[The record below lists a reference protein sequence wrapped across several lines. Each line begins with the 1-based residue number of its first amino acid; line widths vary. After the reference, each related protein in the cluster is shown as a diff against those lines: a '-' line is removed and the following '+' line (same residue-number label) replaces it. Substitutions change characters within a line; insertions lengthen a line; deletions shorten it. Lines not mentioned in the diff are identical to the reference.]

1 MRCAMRGARQMSPKL
16 SWGEILVYRGHAKLG
31 LGAHS
36 INFGLFLRKAGGM
49 SNLMQT
55 VQNLDLSTA
64 VRNFLRP
71 FSESA

>member
-1 MRCAMRGARQMSPKL
+1 MFGQYRPGEGQMPNSEW
-16 SWGEILVYRGHAKLG
+16 S
-31 LGAHS
+31 AHS

-64 VRNFLRP
+64 VRNFLGP
-71 FSESA
+71 FSETARNSRLKWARSNV